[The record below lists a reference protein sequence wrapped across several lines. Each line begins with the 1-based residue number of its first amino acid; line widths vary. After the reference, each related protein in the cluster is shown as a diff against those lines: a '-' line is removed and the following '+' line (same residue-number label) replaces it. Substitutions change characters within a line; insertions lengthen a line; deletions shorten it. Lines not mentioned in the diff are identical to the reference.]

1 MNKILTMFSRL
12 LADATTDN
20 GWIEDI
26 KTTVGN
32 IIDAVLWPAIAII
45 LTIGIVYVIILGVN
59 YAKAETSDKK
69 EEAKKRIINAVV
81 GVVIMLALI
90 IILKVVVAN
99 LTEIEAWVNG
109 FSTQT

>member
-12 LADATTDN
+12 LADS
-20 GWIEDI
+20 GWIKEIEGTVEDI
-26 KTTVGN
+26 VK
-32 IIDAVLWPAIAII
+32 AVLWPAIAII

-90 IILKVVVAN
+90 IILNVVVEN
-99 LTEIEAWVNG
+99 LDKIEEWVNG
-109 FSTQT
+109 FST

>member
-12 LADATTDN
+12 LADS
-20 GWIEDI
+20 GWIKEI
-26 KTTVGN
+26 EGTVGE

-99 LTEIEAWVNG
+99 LTDIEAWVNG
-109 FSTQT
+109 FSA